1 MRRSYMYASDT
12 KPETSP
18 LNRIPTNPS
27 SHRQPDIKR
36 LGAYLIDAGLIT
48 PSQVDVA
55 LNDQEFMD
63 DGMRFGD
70 VLVARGWVKQ
80 QTLDYL
86 IEKVVE
92 PEQSIA
98 RRVVL
103 EESMTVRHLH
113 TAPEIMPQEVPEPK
127 PVVAENILAEARS
140 LDGDAVFQVVLP
152 PLEQT
157 TRTDPTL
164 SNQRRSLS
172 SQPEEKDGLNW
183 VG

>member
-1 MRRSYMYASDT
+1 MYASDT
-12 KPETSP
+12 KPETSQ
-18 LNRIPTNPS
+18 LNRISTIA
-27 SHRQPDIKR
+27 RQPDIKR

-86 IEKVVE
+86 IAKVVE
-92 PEQSIA
+92 PEQLIA

-103 EESMTVRHLH
+103 EESMTVRHDLH
-113 TAPEIMPQEVPEPK
+113 ATPEVPVPEEK
-127 PVVAENILAEARS
+127 PVLATANVLGEARS

-157 TRTDPTL
+157 TRPDPTL

-172 SQPEEKDGLNW
+172 SLPEEKDGLNW

>member
-1 MRRSYMYASDT
+1 MYASDT
-12 KPETSP
+12 KPEIRP
-18 LNRIPTNPS
+18 VNHIPTS
-27 SHRQPDIKR
+27 TRQPDIKR

-103 EESMTVRHLH
+103 EESMTVRHHLH
-113 TAPEIMPQEVPEPK
+113 ATPEVAAPEVPEEK
-127 PVVAENILAEARS
+127 PVLATANVLGEARS